1 MQIKTHNIEQQQI
14 AELTDNNIIIH
25 NPSEGGNLIG
35 NLYFNGFD
43 RVILYEHQLCSDF
56 FDLKTKLAG
65 EILQKISNYRMRLVI
80 IGDFSKF
87 SSNSLQ
93 QFISE
98 SNRGKTVNFVSTLHE
113 ALNKLSGI

>member
-1 MQIKTHNIEQQQI
+1 MIIKTHSKGEYQI
-14 AELTDNNIIIH
+14 AEITDENIIIH
-25 NPSEGGNLIG
+25 NPSEGSDLIG

-43 RVILYEHQLCSDF
+43 RVILYEHQLCDDF

-80 IGDFSKF
+80 IGNFSRF

-98 SNRGKTVNFVSTLHE
+98 SNRGKTVNFVSSLPE
-113 ALNKLSGI
+113 ALHKLSGI